1 MKTLAL
7 VTKPLDSMPKTW
19 TALALKSASVIVLT
33 QNGVY
38 NTFEALKAHGFA
50 GSKDVVFALEQDVS
64 GRRIKSNAKLMDYAA
79 LVDSI
84 SVNDKVITL

>member
-7 VTKPLDSMPKTW
+7 VTKPLDNMPKTW
-19 TALALKSASVIVLT
+19 TAIALKSASVIVLA

-38 NTFEALKAHGFA
+38 NSFEALTAHGFS

-64 GRRIKSNAKLMDYAA
+64 GRRIKSDVKLIDYAA

-84 SVNDKVITL
+84 FGNDKVITL